1 MICILKTYIC
11 IHLAVLTRNMM
22 IDRWYAGPDPTSLG
36 NWHHQ
41 VCSIATDKCLVVSIN
56 PPEKNATIYWWSFS
70 FLPENNMSRAW
81 LFQKRFDSQ
90 MKASELMI
98 VCASCGI
105 SRHPLSTGG
114 ASIWSGPSHCSQ
126 NLRCSSWGWYSH
138 PGIKDSSE
146 VWMPSQ
152 LANLP
157 TSSFRG
163 IRWYRPPQFHM
174 FDVGLLVA
182 TGGNC
187 VVNPMP

>member
-1 MICILKTYIC
+1 M
-11 IHLAVLTRNMM
+11 RNMM

-41 VCSIATDKCLVVSIN
+41 VCSIATEKWFQSILQKKMLRFIGDRSVFFRKT
-56 PPEKNATIYWWSFS
+56 KNK
-70 FLPENNMSRAW
+70 NNMSRAW

-98 VCASCGI
+98 VCASCDI

-174 FDVGLLVA
+174 FDVGLWVA

-187 VVNPMP
+187 VVDPMP

>member
-1 MICILKTYIC
+1 MYPFGRFDEEYDDWPMVCWTRSDQFGK
-11 IHLAVLTRNMM
+11 LT
-22 IDRWYAGPDPTSLG
+22 PSSLQ
-36 NWHHQ
+36 HRHR
-41 VCSIATDKCLVVSIN
+41 KMVSIN
-56 PPEKNATIYWWSFS
+56 PPEKMLRFIGDRSVFFRKTKNK
-70 FLPENNMSRAW
+70 NNMSRAW

-98 VCASCGI
+98 VCASCDI

-174 FDVGLLVA
+174 FDVGLWVA

-187 VVNPMP
+187 VVDPMP